1 VRRDASTP
9 VPAPVLALAGG
20 AAVRPVWVNERG
32 GITFEIG
39 TEDRR
44 RFVKWA
50 PAASAQTKADRPVM
64 ARPTTRVLISR
75 VPS

>member
-9 VPAPVLALAGG
+9 VPAPVLALADG
-20 AAVRPVWVNERG
+20 AAVRPVSVNELG

-39 TEDRR
+39 AADRPR
-44 RFVKWA
+44 CVKWA